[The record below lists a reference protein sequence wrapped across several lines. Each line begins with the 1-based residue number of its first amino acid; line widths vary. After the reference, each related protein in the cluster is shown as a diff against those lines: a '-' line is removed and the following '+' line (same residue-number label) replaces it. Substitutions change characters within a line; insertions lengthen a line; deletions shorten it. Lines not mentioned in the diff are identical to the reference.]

1 MIENIFF
8 IRIMQQTEL
17 FSAVQDRQVDI
28 FLICFPFKFETEMK
42 LYEERK
48 RG

>member
-1 MIENIFF
+1 MIENIFL

-17 FSAVQDRQVDI
+17 VSTVQDRQIDI

-42 LYEERK
+42 LDDEGK

>member
-8 IRIMQQTEL
+8 VRIMQQTEL
-17 FSAVQDRQVDI
+17 VSVVQNRQIDI

-42 LYEERK
+42 LDDERK